1 MGQCFDNMSWGL
13 RKRDQHLSGPSASLK
28 YQRERT
34 VTTGDQWILASASP
48 RRKEILAGIGLD
60 FGVDPSADPEPEEKP
75 GETPSAYSLRA
86 AEAKAC
92 KVSEKYSS
100 GLVIGA
106 DTIVVI
112 GNHILGKP
120 ASGEEARRMLCK
132 LAGHWHEVIT
142 GICIND
148 ISRNCS
154 RSDFCVSRVHFQH
167 LTEQAIDWYLAKG
180 EYRDKA
186 GAYGI
191 QGYASVFIDRIEG
204 CFFNVVGFPVSTFY
218 RLCREMGIRILQ

>member
-1 MGQCFDNMSWGL
+1 M
-13 RKRDQHLSGPSASLK
+13 
-28 YQRERT
+28 
-34 VTTGDQWILASASP
+34 TTSDKWILASASP
-48 RRKEILAGIGLD
+48 RRKEILAGIGLA
-60 FGVDPSADPEPEEKP
+60 FQVDPSLDPEPAEKP
-75 GETPSAYSLRA
+75 GETPSAYAVRA
-86 AEAKAC
+86 AKEKAFKVAAK
-92 KVSEKYSS
+92 YPS

-120 ASGEEARRMLCK
+120 ASTEEAREMLGR
-132 LAGHWHEVIT
+132 LDGHWHEVIT
-142 GICIND
+142 GICLYD
-148 ISRNCS
+148 IARQRS
-154 RSDFCVSRVHFQH
+154 RSEFCISRVHFRRLNAQ
-167 LTEQAIDWYLAKG
+167 EIEWYLAKG

-218 RLCREMGIRILQ
+218 GLCLQMGINILQ